1 MEQDSDARIDNEDI
15 KETLRY
21 LKQVSPF
28 SEDNSSIG
36 SIAKSVI
43 TNEVEKMKR
52 KDVYKYSVKC
62 CVKIKTLPTKYLL
75 NLPVKVELLLFL
87 TYYLKG

>member
-1 MEQDSDARIDNEDI
+1 MEQDSDGRIDNDDI
-15 KETLRY
+15 KEPLRY

-52 KDVYKYSVKC
+52 KDVYKYSVKRS
-62 CVKIKTLPTKYLL
+62 VKIKTLPKKYLL
-75 NLPVKVELLLFL
+75 NLPVKVELHLFL